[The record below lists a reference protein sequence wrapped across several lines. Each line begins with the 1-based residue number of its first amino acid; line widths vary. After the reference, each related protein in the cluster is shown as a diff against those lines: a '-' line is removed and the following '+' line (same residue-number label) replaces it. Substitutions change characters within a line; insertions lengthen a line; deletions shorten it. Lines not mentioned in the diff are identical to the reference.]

1 MNGKPGRGPRLV
13 MRVVLLQFGSA
24 GLVASACLGFWGW
37 AAAGAALAGGSIA
50 AIGSGLLGWRMFL
63 PGVAAATVLRRALYA
78 GEALKW
84 TWTVF
89 ALWAALER
97 WRLAPL
103 PLILGLIV
111 AQFGYWFGFVGMKR
125 G

>member
-1 MNGKPGRGPRLV
+1 
-13 MRVVLLQFGSA
+13 MRVVLLQIGSA
-24 GLVASACLGFWGW
+24 ALCASVCLGVWGW
-37 AAAGAALAGGSIA
+37 RPAGAAFVGGSIA
-50 AIGSGLLGWRMFL
+50 AIGSGLFGWRMFL
-63 PGVAAATVLRRALYA
+63 PGIAPAPVLRRAMYA

-89 ALWAALER
+89 ALWLALGR

-103 PLILGLIV
+103 PLLLGLIV
-111 AQFGYWFGFVGMKR
+111 AQFGYWFGLVGMKR

>member
-1 MNGKPGRGPRLV
+1 MC
-13 MRVVLLQFGSA
+13 VVLLQIGSA
-24 GLVASACLGFWGW
+24 GVIASACLGFSGW

-63 PGVAAATVLRRALYA
+63 PGVAAARVLRRAMVA

-89 ALWAALER
+89 ALWVALGR

-103 PLILGLIV
+103 PLLLGLIV
-111 AQFGYWFGFVGMKR
+111 AQFGYWLGLVGMKR

>member
-1 MNGKPGRGPRLV
+1 MNGIAGHGRRLV

-24 GLVASACLGFWGW
+24 GLVASACLGFRGW
-37 AAAGAALAGGSIA
+37 AAVGAALAGGSIA

-89 ALWAALER
+89 ALWVALGR

-103 PLILGLIV
+103 PLILGLVV
-111 AQFGYWFGFVGMKR
+111 AQFGYWFGLVGMKR